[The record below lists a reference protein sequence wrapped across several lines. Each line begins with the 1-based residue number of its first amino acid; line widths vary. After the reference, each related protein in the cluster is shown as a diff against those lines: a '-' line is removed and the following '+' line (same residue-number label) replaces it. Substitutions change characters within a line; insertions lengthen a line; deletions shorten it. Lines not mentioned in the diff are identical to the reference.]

1 MATDDTILVRNTLNG
16 EVARVR
22 RAILDNPHLAKHLVE
37 VEEGAK
43 HMPLIKPTTSEEFKA
58 RRNNLKT
65 ETPSKEK
72 DS

>member
-16 EVARVR
+16 ELARVR
-22 RAILDNPHLAKHLVE
+22 PAILKNPHLAKHLVE

-43 HMPLIKPTTSEEFKA
+43 HMTLSKPTTSEEFKA
-58 RRNNLKT
+58 RRSTPKT

>member
-16 EVARVR
+16 ELARVR
-22 RAILDNPHLAKHLVE
+22 PAILKNPHLAKHLVE

-43 HMPLIKPTTSEEFKA
+43 RMPLMKPATAEEFKA
-58 RRNNLKT
+58 RRKPKTT

>member
-16 EVARVR
+16 ELARVR
-22 RAILDNPHLAKHLVE
+22 PAILNNPHLAKHLVE
-37 VEEGAK
+37 VEDGAK

-58 RRNNLKT
+58 RRTTRKT

>member
-16 EVARVR
+16 ELARVR
-22 RAILDNPHLAKHLVE
+22 PAILNNPHLAKHLVE
-37 VEEGAK
+37 VKDGAK
-43 HMPLIKPTTSEEFKA
+43 PMLFIKPTTSEEFTA
-58 RRNNLKT
+58 RRKNLKT